1 VTDYPRWT
9 HPGYALD
16 DRFLRARIAD
26 IVAERGI
33 EVIVETGIAAGR
45 SALEFCRIAP
55 RYVGIEINPACLE
68 QTRELLAAEAGEADW
83 QLCQG
88 DSPQMLRDIMPTL
101 PVARTLFF
109 LDAHNFPDSSARW
122 PCRDEIAAIPRGQ
135 GVLAFH
141 DFRVPG
147 RDFGVDGYM
156 VDGQVRDFDYDLIR
170 DALTEWSPT
179 HRIEYMQESDP
190 DSSYRGAA
198 FAYPE

>member
-9 HPGYALD
+9 HTGYALD

-45 SALEFCRIAP
+45 SALEFCKIAP
-55 RYVGIEINPACLE
+55 RYVGVEINPACLE
-68 QTRELLAAEAGEADW
+68 QTRELLTANNPPADW
-83 QLCQG
+83 WLFQG
-88 DSPQMLRDIMPTL
+88 DSATALRDIMPSL
-101 PVARTLFF
+101 PAARTLFF
-109 LDAHNFPDSSARW
+109 LDAHNFPDSNAYW

-156 VDGQVRDFDYDLIR
+156 VDGQVRDFDYGLIR
-170 DALTEWSPT
+170 EALTEWSPT
-179 HRIEYMQESDP
+179 HRMEYMQESDT
-190 DSSYRGAA
+190 DSSYRGVG